1 MIGRG
6 ALRKSIDIYT
16 PQVSLVSLVSSVL
29 KHTGRWLENR
39 HVTNSYT
46 IYFYDPELPGGR
58 FFLKSFETFD
68 RRIHP
73 ESPGTSWAANEAGLV
88 LKLFIW
94 GKNHRVRYG
103 ENIKCC

>member
-46 IYFYDPELPGGR
+46 IYSYDPELPGGR
-58 FFLKSFETFD
+58 FFLKSFVVRSSYLVTQIPRE
-68 RRIHP
+68 R
-73 ESPGTSWAANEAGLV
+73 PGPPTRWFSVEAVHLG
-88 LKLFIW
+88 
-94 GKNHRVRYG
+94 
-103 ENIKCC
+103 